1 MLHLSCKREEELPE
15 LFEIRCLDKIV
26 KEQIDISFWVKLC
39 ESGWDSS
46 PTLRVS
52 GGGRTLMLTPPTLS
66 KWSPS
71 LSKSIRCPLNDQV
84 NTMSSEWSWVTW
96 HVRTMLSPT
105 VTSMLEGGTITRV
118 ASAEGKHDKTTR
130 AVGSWGNK
138 RGIQERETLSRVSL
152 CFAFRL
158 WPPSSEQL
166 RFGPGGRF

>member
-1 MLHLSCKREEELPE
+1 
-15 LFEIRCLDKIV
+15 
-26 KEQIDISFWVKLC
+26 
-39 ESGWDSS
+39 
-46 PTLRVS
+46 
-52 GGGRTLMLTPPTLS
+52 MLTPPTLS

-130 AVGSWGNK
+130 AEGS
-138 RGIQERETLSRVSL
+138 
-152 CFAFRL
+152 
-158 WPPSSEQL
+158 
-166 RFGPGGRF
+166 